1 MYNNIFLYE
10 RDSMGND
17 KFLQNQEKIL
27 REYIDKEFGKS
38 NIKIYIDKCG
48 LSEERCGLQNLL
60 RDLKNEKVD
69 WVISTHSNRFYRV
82 NYEFGKERLQNI
94 LKEIKESGTNIAFAS
109 ELVKI
114 EKENEIEQYINQINE
129 RFNNLK

>member
-38 NIKIYIDKCG
+38 NIKIYRDKCG

-82 NYEFGKERLQNI
+82 NYKFGKKRLLNI

-114 EKENEIEQYINQINE
+114 EKENEIEQYVNQINE